1 LYIKAVA
8 GVLTFAATITGT
20 YLAYLAIKGPQETT
34 ANWVRQ
40 ANAACDEDIG
50 PVYMSIYDEMVPSA
64 VGQGNSP
71 AQPSLVGKVSA
82 LIAFE
87 GSFSKLVGDLAAQPT
102 PKDNRAPEVQT
113 VLSSGNAFADS
124 LSSSSTVMQTIVEQ
138 PSASATSQQL
148 TELSNAQKHFLIANV
163 AWKKAIEALGLTRC
177 PGWGPIQT
185 ITPTPPAT
193 LPSTPTP
200 SPTTALTGG
209 EQQLI
214 NSLDPNDLTGCTGRP
229 DLEGGSIVAAVSCN
243 TVEAGPTTQPLVLQ
257 FSDLGSAQPWFSDI
271 TAGYVYK
278 GDCADGYIGAWTYN
292 NLPAGTLGCAYT
304 GDGSFQM
311 DWTINSALIGV
322 TAVGS
327 DGPAV
332 YAWWTKS
339 AYVISS
345 PG

>member
-1 LYIKAVA
+1 
-8 GVLTFAATITGT
+8 
-20 YLAYLAIKGPQETT
+20 
-34 ANWVRQ
+34 
-40 ANAACDEDIG
+40 
-50 PVYMSIYDEMVPSA
+50 
-64 VGQGNSP
+64 
-71 AQPSLVGKVSA
+71 
-82 LIAFE
+82 
-87 GSFSKLVGDLAAQPT
+87 
-102 PKDNRAPEVQT
+102 
-113 VLSSGNAFADS
+113 
-124 LSSSSTVMQTIVEQ
+124 
-138 PSASATSQQL
+138 
-148 TELSNAQKHFLIANV
+148 
-163 AWKKAIEALGLTRC
+163 
-177 PGWGPIQT
+177 
-185 ITPTPPAT
+185 
-193 LPSTPTP
+193 
-200 SPTTALTGG
+200 
-209 EQQLI
+209 
-214 NSLDPNDLTGCTGRP
+214 
-229 DLEGGSIVAAVSCN
+229 LEGGSIVAAVSCN